1 MPRPPNQTRIT
12 RKEVA
17 LPQELL
23 ETLETERRFRGKSSV
38 QQVILDL
45 LWAWS
50 AARSG
55 NPTLLQS
62 WLGDGGVALPQ
73 AAPQQAAPQQTAP
86 PGAEAS
92 PDERDACADAALDVW
107 S

>member
-12 RKEVA
+12 RKEVS

-73 AAPQQAAPQQTAP
+73 AALQQTAP